1 LSLGILQREFST
13 DFMLHLLWCA
23 RAAAS
28 KLHPIVSLQV
38 VTMQSMH
45 KEQELANL
53 ESTAELSKA
62 ARPPLRIVV
71 QNPELTK
78 GWRNEP
84 ALAAGYAHWVG
95 LGFLILM
102 FAASVA
108 YVCFG
113 GVFEG

>member
-1 LSLGILQREFST
+1 VQST
-13 DFMLHLLWCA
+13 
-23 RAAAS
+23 
-28 KLHPIVSLQV
+28 
-38 VTMQSMH
+38 H

-53 ESTAELSKA
+53 ESTAELSRS

-78 GWRNEP
+78 GWRHES
-84 ALAAGYAHWVG
+84 AQSAGYAHWVG
-95 LGFLILM
+95 LGFLVLM

-113 GVFEG
+113 GVFAG

>member
-1 LSLGILQREFST
+1 
-13 DFMLHLLWCA
+13 
-23 RAAAS
+23 
-28 KLHPIVSLQV
+28 
-38 VTMQSMH
+38 MQSMH
-45 KEQELANL
+45 KEQELDNL
-53 ESTAELSKA
+53 ESTAELSKS

-84 ALAAGYAHWVG
+84 AQPAGVAHWVG
-95 LGFLILM
+95 LGFFLLM

-113 GVFEG
+113 GIFEG